1 MYFFEEGQWEKNKPF
16 LISDQEGTVTYG
28 DLDSFTEIMGKKLKK
43 RKLVFLL
50 CRNTPGSV
58 MGYFSFL
65 RKGVVPLLLEE
76 EIEYDKVKRL
86 MERYE
91 PDYLY
96 VPEERTEFAC
106 GTEKLYCGH
115 HYCLYG
121 RNNPED
127 TVLYEDLALLLT
139 TSGST
144 GSPKLVRQSYE
155 NIQSNAEAIV
165 RYLELDSRERP
176 ITTLPMSYT
185 YGLSIIHSH
194 AACGAAV
201 LMTEFSMFQ
210 QEFWDFFRKEKA
222 TSFGGVPF
230 TYEMLDRLH
239 FFQMN
244 LPSLRT
250 MTQAGGKLSKSLQK
264 KFVSY
269 AEHTGRNFIIMYG
282 QTEATARMSYLPREY
297 AGIKAGSIGIPIPG
311 GKFDIVQGELVYKGK
326 NVTLG
331 YAEKRED
338 LAKGDERHGVLYTGD
353 MARVD
358 GEGFYYITG
367 RKKRFIKILGKRI
380 NLDEVEQILKEEY
393 PEITAVCT
401 GKDDHLNI
409 FVEKREKIQEAELLD
424 FISGSLHMNESSFHL
439 IRLERFPVNESGKIR
454 YSELEGGECLTN

>member
-1 MYFFEEGQWEKNKPF
+1 MYFFEEGQWEKDRPF

-28 DLDSFTEIMGKKLKK
+28 DLDTFAETIGKKLKK

-50 CRNTPGSV
+50 CQNTPGCV

-65 RKGVVPLLLEE
+65 RKGVVPLLLEG

-96 VPEERTEFAC
+96 VPEERPEFA
-106 GTEKLYCGH
+106 GETEKLYSGR

-121 RNNPED
+121 RNNSNS
-127 TVLYEDLALLLT
+127 TVLHQDLALLLT

-201 LMTEFSMFQ
+201 LLTESAMFQ
-210 QEFWDFFRKEKA
+210 QEFWDFFRREKA

-239 FFQMN
+239 FYQMD

-264 KFVSY
+264 RFALY

-282 QTEATARMSYLPREY
+282 QTEATARMSYLPGEY
-297 AGIKAGSIGIPIPG
+297 AGTKAGSIGIPIPG
-311 GKFDIVQGELVYKGK
+311 GKFSIVRGELVYEGK

-331 YAEKRED
+331 YAEKKED

-358 GEGFYYITG
+358 EEGFYYITG
-367 RKKRFIKILGKRI
+367 RKKRFIKILGKRV
-380 NLDEVEQILKEEY
+380 NLDEVEQILKEKY
-393 PEITAVCT
+393 PGITAACT

-409 FVEKREKIQEAELLD
+409 FVEKKEKIQEAELLD
-424 FISGSLHMNESSFHL
+424 FISGSLHMNEDSFHL
-439 IRLERFPVNESGKIR
+439 FQLERFPVNESGKIQ